1 MTLAPTTVR
10 TFAFA
15 ATLASASLASAHEFW
30 LQPDDFTPASNSIVR
45 LHLMVGDGFPGEV
58 VARNPDKLLRLTAL
72 TTGGAAEIP
81 GRPGA
86 DPAGMMRVAGDDM
99 LTVVYL
105 SGNSSVSLDAQKFED
120 YLKTDGLEHVIARR
134 AELGQSALPGR
145 EVYARCS
152 KSLLRVGAGA
162 SEGFALDA
170 GLPLELFPL
179 SNPYDLAPG
188 DAISF
193 RLDYLDAPLAD
204 RLVVARRQSDPATL
218 ISART
223 DSRGQ
228 VSLTLPD
235 AGMWLISSVHMV
247 PAADDANADWQSYW
261 ASFTFDLQPASAAS
275 VDK

>member
-1 MTLAPTTVR
+1 MSRASTTVR
-10 TFAFA
+10 TFTLA
-15 ATLASASLASAHEFW
+15 ATFASASLASAHEFW

-72 TTGGAAEIP
+72 TTRGSAEIP

-86 DPAGMMRVAGDDM
+86 DPAGMLRVAGDDM
-99 LTVVYL
+99 LTVIYL
-105 SGNSSVSLDAQKFED
+105 SGNSSVTLDAQKFEN
-120 YLKTDGLEHVIARR
+120 YLKTDGLEHVIAQR
-134 AELGQSALPGR
+134 AQLGQSALPGR

-152 KSLLRVGAGA
+152 KSLLRVGAG
-162 SEGFALDA
+162 SSDGFALDA

-179 SNPYDLAPG
+179 SNPYELKPG
-188 DAISF
+188 SAISF

-204 RLVVARRQSDPATL
+204 RLVVARRQSDPGTL

-223 DSRGQ
+223 DSLGQ

-235 AGMWLISSVHMV
+235 AGMWMISSVNMD
-247 PAADDANADWQSYW
+247 PAADPAAADWQSYW
-261 ASFTFDLQPASAAS
+261 ASFTFELQSPSAAAA
-275 VDK
+275 DK